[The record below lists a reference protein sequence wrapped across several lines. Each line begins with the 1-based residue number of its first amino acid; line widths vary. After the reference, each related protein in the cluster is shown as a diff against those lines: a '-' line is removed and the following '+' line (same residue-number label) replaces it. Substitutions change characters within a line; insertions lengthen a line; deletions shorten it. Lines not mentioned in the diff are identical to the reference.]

1 MVAFSAST
9 VRRARDEAGF
19 CIYVGVETRMLEKVA
34 FSLFDYCM
42 YVHHPH
48 SPFPTPGE
56 KARKDYANV
65 NFEERRRRPFARK
78 GVKKL
83 VSLAAAG
90 GELGMGKGGQ
100 EISRFHHLLLLFSPR
115 RESDIPR

>member
-1 MVAFSAST
+1 
-9 VRRARDEAGF
+9 
-19 CIYVGVETRMLEKVA
+19 MLEKVA

-42 YVHHPH
+42 YVHHHH

-56 KARKDYANV
+56 KARRDYANV
-65 NFEERRRRPFARK
+65 NFEERRGRPFARK

-100 EISRFHHLLLLFSPR
+100 EISRFHLLLLFSPR